1 MAIPFLQPE
10 EDESARHHG
19 TNGLNTTAAHAGV
32 GAGAG
37 SSGTGSASASGSGA
51 VVVGGAG
58 SSSGGAVMLAGAT
71 GPLPVPNSPAAPI
84 ISSGTSTA
92 VQTPLIGPMNSDQLV
107 QLFYEALYRYSRG
120 DTPSTPISQSPQSSS
135 CSPFTTGY
143 YNSGGGGSAGYANAT
158 TTGQVFFPQTPNGVF
173 RPGGGGGIGSYG
185 ATTGGVFFGQPPT
198 PSPSGSSSHS
208 SQHSANSPETAACS
222 SAPPIIH
229 HFPSSYQLPSTS
241 NASTATT
248 WPHVPSGHLGDG
260 DDSSES
266 DSSQPSSGSDGDS
279 ITAPI
284 AGCSP
289 HCLGLLGPPHH
300 HLHEL
305 LDAAAAAGSGS
316 STGVSGSFNNGSSS
330 SSSSSNS
337 AGGSSAMVP
346 MSGYIPPHLDYM
358 AGREQ
363 LQEFAG
369 KIPQR
374 KKKSSSSKSSSKSKK
389 SKFLEQT
396 LVWPTLA
403 VTATLIALGC
413 GLLAA
418 R

>member
-1 MAIPFLQPE
+1 M
-10 EDESARHHG
+10 
-19 TNGLNTTAAHAGV
+19 V
-32 GAGAG
+32 
-37 SSGTGSASASGSGA
+37 
-51 VVVGGAG
+51 
-58 SSSGGAVMLAGAT
+58 GAT
-71 GPLPVPNSPAAPI
+71 GPVPIPNSPAP

-143 YNSGGGGSAGYANAT
+143 YNGGGGGSAGFGST
-158 TTGQVFFPQTPNGVF
+158 SVGQVFFPQTPNAVY
-173 RPGGGGGIGSYG
+173 RPGGSGIGSYG
-185 ATTGGVFFGQPPT
+185 NAGVFFGQPPT

-208 SQHSANSPETAACS
+208 SQHSANSPETPGCS
-222 SAPPIIH
+222 SAPPIFH
-229 HFPSSYQLPSTS
+229 QFPSSYQLPITA
-241 NASTATT
+241 NASTTT
-248 WPHVPSGHLGDG
+248 SWSHGPVGHEGDE
-260 DDSSES
+260 SSES
-266 DSSQPSSGSDGDS
+266 DASQPSSISDANGAA
-279 ITAPI
+279 APLT
-284 AGCSP
+284 GCNP
-289 HCLGLLGPPHH
+289 HCLGLPGPHH
-300 HLHEL
+300 HLHHL
-305 LDAAAAAGSGS
+305 LDAGISTSTHS
-316 STGVSGSFNNGSSS
+316 SSGSSS
-330 SSSSSNS
+330 SSSATASTS
-337 AGGSSAMVP
+337 V
-346 MSGYIPPHLDYM
+346 GYIPPHLDYM

-374 KKKSSSSKSSSKSKK
+374 KKKSSTSKSSSKSKK
-389 SKFLEQT
+389 SKFLEQA

>member
-10 EDESARHHG
+10 EDESARHG
-19 TNGLNTTAAHAGV
+19 NGQLVHAGA

-37 SSGTGSASASGSGA
+37 SSAASGS
-51 VVVGGAG
+51 AG
-58 SSSGGAVMLAGAT
+58 SSSGVVGAGSGIAASGGGAVMMVGAT
-71 GPLPVPNSPAAPI
+71 GPLPIPNSPAP

-143 YNSGGGGSAGYANAT
+143 YNSGGGGGSAGFVNTGT
-158 TTGQVFFPQTPNGVF
+158 TSQVFFPQTPNGVY
-173 RPGGGGGIGSYG
+173 RPSGVGSFG
-185 ATTGGVFFGQPPT
+185 TTGVFFGQPPT

-208 SQHSANSPETAACS
+208 SQHSANSPETPACS
-222 SAPPIIH
+222 SAPPIFH
-229 HFPSSYQLPSTS
+229 QFPSSYQLPSTA
-241 NASTATT
+241 NASTTT
-248 WPHVPSGHLGDG
+248 NWSHHGGPSGHDG
-260 DDSSES
+260 DESSES
-266 DSSQPSSGSDGDS
+266 DSSQPSSISEGDT
-279 ITAPI
+279 IAAPI
-284 AGCSP
+284 AACSP
-289 HCLGLLGPPHH
+289 HCLGLLPGAHH
-300 HLHEL
+300 HL
-305 LDAAAAAGSGS
+305 LDAGSSTSTSTIGANSSSSGS
-316 STGVSGSFNNGSSS
+316 SSTM
-330 SSSSSNS
+330 
-337 AGGSSAMVP
+337 AT

-374 KKKSSSSKSSSKSKK
+374 KKKSSSSSKSSSKSKK